1 MANTSPSLKR
11 TALAFGGAA
20 LLLCATVGLSQAQSA
35 PSAKPSKQQQQAV
48 INLAATK
55 LGLSGDQL
63 SEALKSS
70 RKDLGLGKGHA
81 QIGKLVR
88 AELSVAATTLN
99 YPGLQAMR
107 KDLAGTTLAALA
119 SSRIGS
125 PTPVANALKAD
136 VDARIQA
143 MVTAGTL
150 NAGRAAT
157 LTHKAEGKV
166 DALMTR
172 QFKAARRAQG

>member
-1 MANTSPSLKR
+1 MANTSSSLKR
-11 TALAFGGAA
+11 TALALGGAA
-20 LLLCATVGLSQAQSA
+20 LLLCSTVGLSQAQSA
-35 PSAKPSKQQQQAV
+35 IAAKPTRQQQQAV

-63 SEALKSS
+63 SEALKAS
-70 RKDLGLGKGHA
+70 RKDLGLRQGHA
-81 QIGKLVR
+81 QVGKLVR

-99 YPGLQAMR
+99 YPSLQAMR
-107 KDLAGTTLAALA
+107 KDLEGTTLTALA
-119 SSRIGS
+119 TSRIGS

-150 NAGRAAT
+150 KAARATT
-157 LTHKAEGKV
+157 LTHKAEVKV

-172 QFKAARRAQG
+172 QFKAARKARG

>member
-1 MANTSPSLKR
+1 MANTSSSLKR
-11 TALAFGGAA
+11 TALGLGGAA
-20 LLLCATVGLSQAQSA
+20 LFLCSTVGLSQAQSA
-35 PSAKPSKQQQQAV
+35 TAAKPTRQQQQAV

-63 SEALKSS
+63 SEALKAS
-70 RKDLGLGKGHA
+70 RKDLGLRQGHA
-81 QIGKLVR
+81 QVGKLVR

-99 YPGLQAMR
+99 YPSLQAMR

-119 SSRIGS
+119 TSRIGS

-143 MVTAGTL
+143 MVTAGAL
-150 NAGRAAT
+150 EAARATT
-157 LTHKAEGKV
+157 LTHKAETKV

-172 QFKAARRAQG
+172 QFKAARKAQG